1 MKETLP
7 DGKKVEADKGLTLG
21 GSRETASSASSSTMQ
36 QLCYLAITF
45 SCTLCF
51 APLLRSLG
59 CNETQY
65 LSSHDQQSCCNK
77 CRPGHYVVQYCTAS
91 SPTKCKPCEDQ
102 RYIQTYNMEWSCDF
116 CGSCSAPNMEYKSHC
131 NATHDSVCKCKPG
144 YECTDRPCTQ
154 CRPVSPTTRPPPP
167 VTPVTVITVETSK
180 GYLLAKT
187 HEPVSP
193 CSDDEEHRDGSTPD
207 AVIAV
212 ETTGETVWTV
222 ESTDVTTNARDSL
235 PGFKALREI

>member
-1 MKETLP
+1 M
-7 DGKKVEADKGLTLG
+7 
-21 GSRETASSASSSTMQ
+21 MQ

-65 LSSHDQQSCCNK
+65 RSSHGEQSCCNK
-77 CRPGHYVVQYCTAS
+77 CRPGHYVVQHCTAS

-116 CGSCSAPNMEYKSHC
+116 CGSCSASNMEYKSHC

-180 GYLLAKT
+180 DTLWLMQMAAFLLITVAVCVVLKKKAGQQWITSKCGYLLAKT

-193 CSDDEEHRDGSTPD
+193 CSDDEE
-207 AVIAV
+207 
-212 ETTGETVWTV
+212 
-222 ESTDVTTNARDSL
+222 VTKPVQEAGNFA
-235 PGFKALREI
+235 KIEIDP